1 MTLTRLTQGTSLVQG
16 LGRWLDG
23 SGATPE
29 IVLST
34 RVRLA
39 RNMREVP
46 FTHRARE
53 EQLAMIYSSVVST
66 VRKLPTLSGILAL
79 PMRELTPLDRQ
90 FLVERHL
97 ISNDLADNGRVRG
110 LLVLPDES
118 VSAMVNEEDHL
129 RLQGMASGFQLRSA
143 WESVNAIDDDL
154 GQDLDYAFNE
164 ELGYLTACPTNAGT
178 GMRASVLIHLP
189 ALVLTKQIGRVLQG
203 ITQVGLTVRGFYG
216 EGSQIMG
223 NFFQI
228 SNQTTLGQSERESIE
243 SLERVTRQ
251 IIDYE
256 QRARDELLK
265 DARVQIEDKIWR
277 AYGALR
283 YSRVITSQEVVN
295 LSSAVRFGVALAIP
309 GLPGVQALNELLIR
323 TQPAHVQLI
332 AGREM
337 DARERNVVRAAYV
350 RSILD
355 PDAAGAA
362 STN

>member
-1 MTLTRLTQGTSLVQG
+1 MKLTTLARSM
-16 LGRWLDG
+16 GRWLDG
-23 SGATPE
+23 TGPASD

-39 RNMREVP
+39 RNLKEVP

-53 EQLAMIYSSVVST
+53 EQLAMVFSSAVT
-66 VRKLPTLSGILAL
+66 AVRKTPPLSTSTAL
-79 PMRELTPLDRQ
+79 QMRELTPLDRQ

-97 ISNDLADNGRVRG
+97 ISNDLADNAKLRG
-110 LLVLPDES
+110 LLVMPDES
-118 VSAMVNEEDHL
+118 VAVMVNEEDHL
-129 RLQGMASGFQLRSA
+129 RLQALASGFQLRSA
-143 WESVNAIDDDL
+143 WEAVNSIDDEL
-154 GQDLDYAFNE
+154 AQDLDYAFSE

-189 ALVLTKQIGRVLQG
+189 SLVLTKQIGRVLQG
-203 ITQVGLTVRGFYG
+203 ITQVGLAVRGFYG

-228 SNQTTLGQSERESIE
+228 SNQTTLGQSERETVD

-256 QRARDELLK
+256 QRARDELVK

-277 AYGALR
+277 AYGTLR
-283 YSRVITSQEVVN
+283 HSRVISSQEVIN
-295 LSSAVRFGVALAIP
+295 LSSAVRFGVALQME
-309 GLPGVQALNELLIR
+309 GLTDVPTLNEMLIR
-323 TQPAHVQLI
+323 SQPAHLQLF

-337 DARERNVVRAAYV
+337 EQRERNVVRADYIRTLLESGGDDAV
-350 RSILD
+350 RS
-355 PDAAGAA
+355 
-362 STN
+362 N

>member
-1 MTLTRLTQGTSLVQG
+1 MKLVSLAQG

-23 SGATPE
+23 SGPASD

-39 RNMREVP
+39 RNLKEVP

-53 EQLAMIYSSVVST
+53 EQMAMVYSSVVSA
-66 VRKLPTLSGILAL
+66 VRKTPAL
-79 PMRELTPLDRQ
+79 VTSTALQMRELTPLDRQ

-97 ISNDLADNGRVRG
+97 ISHDLADNGRLRG
-110 LLVLPDES
+110 LLLVPDES

-129 RLQGMASGFQLRSA
+129 RLQALSSGFQLRSA
-143 WESVNAIDDDL
+143 WEAVNAIDDEL
-154 GQDLDYAFNE
+154 GQDLDYAFSDD
-164 ELGYLTACPTNAGT
+164 LGYLTACPTNAGT

-189 ALVLTKQIGRVLQG
+189 SLVLTKQIGSVLQG
-203 ITQVGLTVRGFYG
+203 ITQVGLAVRGFYG

-228 SNQTTLGQSERESIE
+228 SNQTTLGQSERETVE

-277 AYGALR
+277 AYGTLR
-283 YSRVITSQEVVN
+283 HSRVISSQEVIN
-295 LSSAVRFGVALAIP
+295 LSSAVRFGVALQME
-309 GLPGVQALNELLIR
+309 GLASVQTLNELLIR
-323 TQPAHVQLI
+323 TQPAHIQL
-332 AGREM
+332 ATGREM
-337 DARERNVVRAAYV
+337 EQRERNVIRADYV
-350 RSILD
+350 RKLLD
-355 PDAAGAA
+355 DNAADAV
-362 STN
+362 NPN

>member
-1 MTLTRLTQGTSLVQG
+1 MKLTSFAQG

-23 SGATPE
+23 SGPSSD

-39 RNMREVP
+39 RNLKEVP

-53 EQLAMIYSSVVST
+53 EQMAMVYSSVVSA
-66 VRKLPTLSGILAL
+66 VRKTPAL
-79 PMRELTPLDRQ
+79 ISSTALQMRDLTPIDRQ

-97 ISNDLADNGRVRG
+97 ISHDLADNGRLRG
-110 LLVLPDES
+110 LLLVPDES

-129 RLQGMASGFQLRSA
+129 RLQALASGFQLRSA
-143 WESVNAIDDDL
+143 WEAVNAIDDEL
-154 GQDLDYAFNE
+154 GQDLDYAFSDD
-164 ELGYLTACPTNAGT
+164 LGYLTACPTNAGT

-189 ALVLTKQIGRVLQG
+189 SLVLTKQIGRVLQG
-203 ITQVGLTVRGFYG
+203 ITQVGLAVRGFYG

-228 SNQTTLGQSERESIE
+228 SNQTTLGQSERETVE

-277 AYGALR
+277 AYGTLR
-283 YSRVITSQEVVN
+283 HSRVISSQEVIN
-295 LSSAVRFGVALAIP
+295 LSSAVRFGVALQMN
-309 GLPGVQALNELLIR
+309 GLASVQTLNELLIR
-323 TQPAHVQLI
+323 TQPAHIQL
-332 AGREM
+332 ATGREM
-337 DARERNVVRAAYV
+337 EQRERNVIRADYV
-350 RSILD
+350 RKLLD
-355 PDAAGAA
+355 KNAA
-362 STN
+362 SAVNPN

>member
-1 MTLTRLTQGTSLVQG
+1 MKLVPLAQG

-23 SGATPE
+23 SGPASD

-39 RNMREVP
+39 RNLKEVP

-53 EQLAMIYSSVVST
+53 EQMAMVYSSVISA
-66 VRKLPTLSGILAL
+66 VRKTPAL
-79 PMRELTPLDRQ
+79 VSSTALQMRELTPLDRQ

-97 ISNDLADNGRVRG
+97 ISNDLADNGRLRG
-110 LLVLPDES
+110 LLLVPDES

-129 RLQGMASGFQLRSA
+129 RLQALSSGFQLRSA
-143 WESVNAIDDDL
+143 WEAVNAIDDEL
-154 GQDLDYAFNE
+154 GQDLDYAFSDD
-164 ELGYLTACPTNAGT
+164 LGYLTACPTNAGT

-189 ALVLTKQIGRVLQG
+189 SLVLTKQIGRVLQG
-203 ITQVGLTVRGFYG
+203 ITQVGLAVRGFYG

-228 SNQTTLGQSERESIE
+228 SNQTTLGQSERETVE

-277 AYGALR
+277 AYGTLR
-283 YSRVITSQEVVN
+283 HSRVISSQEVIN
-295 LSSAVRFGVALAIP
+295 LSSAVRFGVALQMN
-309 GLPGVQALNELLIR
+309 GLASVQTLNELLIR
-323 TQPAHVQLI
+323 TQPAHIQL
-332 AGREM
+332 ATGREM
-337 DARERNVVRAAYV
+337 EQRERNVIRADYV
-350 RSILD
+350 RKLLD
-355 PDAAGAA
+355 KNAADAV
-362 STN
+362 NPN